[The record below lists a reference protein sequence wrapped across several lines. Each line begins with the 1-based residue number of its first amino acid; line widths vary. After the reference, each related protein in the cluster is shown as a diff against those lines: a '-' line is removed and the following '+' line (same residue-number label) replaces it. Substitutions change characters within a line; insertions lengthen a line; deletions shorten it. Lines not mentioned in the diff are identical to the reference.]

1 MKGIL
6 ISFSNF
12 FIFHGS
18 SRDAARD
25 ASAVRAT
32 HKMSDFLRVSIFRR
46 LRNDN
51 QRDARRKRQILARLS
66 FAGRGSSRETF
77 DITISERGAPLR
89 TTSFHSYFNSHP
101 AGCRSSCRI
110 GSRPERWQLLNA
122 ACASEIRSANW
133 SASAHTILYSRS
145 HFPASSARNLDTQ
158 HQQKDSE
165 AQKRFCSSTSHLHS
179 HARTASAAVRS

>member
-1 MKGIL
+1 MV
-6 ISFSNF
+6 
-12 FIFHGS
+12 
-18 SRDAARD
+18 R
-25 ASAVRAT
+25 RAT

-46 LRNDN
+46 LRNGN

-77 DITISERGAPLR
+77 DISERGAPLD
-89 TTSFHSYFNSHP
+89 TTSFHSYINSHP

-158 HQQKDSE
+158 HQQKDSD

-179 HARTASAAVRS
+179 LARMAFAAVRS